1 MEQTIY
7 ILVVE
12 DEPEVLDA
20 IVLDLEMFEKKFPIE
35 MASSAEE
42 AREIINEVLEAGDRF
57 GLFLC
62 DHVLPEEN
70 GVDLMIDLQI
80 KEATADARKVLIT
93 GQAGLNETVK
103 AVNSAELNHYIAK
116 PWDEKELQDVVRHQL
131 TEYVI
136 DKVDNM
142 LPYMDIL
149 ETDRLAEAIRSGKGI
164 TDH

>member
-1 MEQTIY
+1 MEQSTY

-20 IVLDLEMFEKKFPIE
+20 IVRDLEMFEQKFPIE

-42 AREIINEVLEAGDRF
+42 ARGIIKEVLEADNSF

-70 GVDLMIDLQI
+70 GVDLMIDLQ
-80 KEATADARKVLIT
+80 KNEQTAGARKVLIT
-93 GQAGLNETVK
+93 GQAGLNATVK
-103 AVNSAELNHYIAK
+103 AVNNAGLNHYIAK
-116 PWDEKELQDVVRHQL
+116 PWDEGHLQQVVRHQL

-136 DKVDNM
+136 NHVDNM

-149 ETDRLAEAIRSGKGI
+149 ETDRLAEAIRSSKGI
-164 TDH
+164 TDR